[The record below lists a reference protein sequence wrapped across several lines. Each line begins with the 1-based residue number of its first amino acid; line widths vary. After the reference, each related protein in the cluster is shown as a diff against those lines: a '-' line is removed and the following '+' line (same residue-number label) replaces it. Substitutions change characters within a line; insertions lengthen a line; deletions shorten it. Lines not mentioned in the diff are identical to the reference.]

1 MTGKGYD
8 AFVKVVFGF
17 WFAVIAI
24 VVALIAMIIFAPW
37 LIPVLL
43 LVAGAVI
50 WHQRQAN
57 LSK

>member
-8 AFVKVVFGF
+8 AFVKVVVGF
-17 WFAVIAI
+17 WFGIIAL
-24 VVALIAMIIFAPW
+24 VALLIAMIVFAPW